1 MTETTSHDLATH
13 KGHRLVHGRPLVNGV
28 KIHYATGGRGSPVV
42 LLHGVPK
49 TMFFWRKVIPLLTP
63 AHTVVAVDL
72 RGFGDSER
80 PAVGYDTAT
89 MAADVAAL
97 ATHLGLERFAVAGED
112 WGAAV
117 AYATA
122 AFHRD
127 RVTHL
132 IYQETRLPGL
142 PVPDLGPLKADDP
155 RTGWHRA
162 FFDVPH
168 YPELLM
174 AGRERPFW
182 SHFMKQIMWDPSAY
196 TDADVDENVRWTEQ
210 PGATRAILEVYRS
223 TVLDAAQNRAQFDD
237 PITCPV
243 LAVGGRHYLADEPAA
258 QMRQVATDVTGLVIE
273 KAGHNIP
280 LEAPEE
286 LAEAYLSFLGGRGR
300 DDCPED
306 D

>member
-1 MTETTSHDLATH
+1 MTATSSYDLADH
-13 KGHRLVHGRPLVNGV
+13 DGRRLAHGRPAVNGV
-28 KIHYATGGRGSPVV
+28 KIHYAAGGKGTPVI

-63 AHTVVAVDL
+63 HHTVVAMDL

-80 PAVGYDTAT
+80 PADGYDTESLG
-89 MAADVAAL
+89 ADVAAL
-97 ATHLGLERFAVAGED
+97 ATHLGLQQFAVIGED

-132 IYQETRLPGL
+132 VYQETRLPGL
-142 PVPDLGPLKADDP
+142 PVPDIGPLKADDP
-155 RTGWHRA
+155 RNGWHRV

-168 YPELLM
+168 FPELLL

-182 SHFMKQIMWDPSAY
+182 AHFMKQIMWDPSAY
-196 TDADVDENVRWTEQ
+196 TDADIDENVRWTEQ
-210 PGATRAILEVYRS
+210 PGATRAILEVYRA
-223 TVLDAAQNRAQFDD
+223 TAVDAEQNRAHYAD

-243 LAVGGRHYLADEPAA
+243 LAVGGRHYLVDEPIR
-258 QMRQVATDVTGLVIE
+258 QMEQVATNVTGAVVE
-273 KAGHNIP
+273 DSGHNIP
-280 LEAPEE
+280 LEAPAE
-286 LAEAYLSFLGGRGR
+286 LARVYLEFLGDGS
-300 DDCPED
+300 D
-306 D
+306 